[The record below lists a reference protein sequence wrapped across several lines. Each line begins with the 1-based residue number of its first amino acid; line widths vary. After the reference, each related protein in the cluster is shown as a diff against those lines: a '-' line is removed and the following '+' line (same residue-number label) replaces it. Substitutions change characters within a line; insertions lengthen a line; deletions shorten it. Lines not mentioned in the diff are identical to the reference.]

1 MERLWSVRA
10 VFIATGILM
19 AVAHSL
25 VTAQPTTPT
34 VRMAPATGLFLIAS
48 PSMGDPS
55 FAKTVV
61 LICDHSSDGTLGL
74 IVNRPTPV
82 RLAEV
87 LPTLPVLKGTSYLV
101 FWGGPVEPGGVLMLF
116 RTAAP
121 PPNTKQVLR
130 DVHVGGNL
138 ATVERLIT
146 QPQPRETFHAYAGY
160 AGWAPGQLAYELT
173 LGSWAL
179 VEASAEAI
187 FEKDPELLWQ
197 ELSESQQRPK
207 AIRFDGP

>member
-1 MERLWSVRA
+1 MARVWAMRA
-10 VFIATGILM
+10 VFIATGIIT

-25 VTAQPTTPT
+25 VTAQPTKPS
-34 VRMAPATGLFLIAS
+34 VRVAPATGLFLIAS
-48 PSMGDPS
+48 PSMGDPN

-146 QPQPRETFHAYAGY
+146 QPQPRETFQAYAGY
-160 AGWAPGQLAYELT
+160 AGWAPGQLEHEMT
-173 LGSWAL
+173 LGGWAL

-187 FEKDPELLWQ
+187 FEKDPEVLWQ
-197 ELSESQQRPK
+197 ELSESQPRLK
-207 AIRFDGP
+207 AIRYDGP